1 MARAPIRNDIDIN
14 VFLAYSLFTPRPLS
28 VAVYGVGGN
37 RIAGSTGVDLLLRE
51 DFDLVVNGY
60 KYRVEV
66 PQDRESHLTHT
77 HTHTPAHTHTKLNC
91 AF

>member
-1 MARAPIRNDIDIN
+1 MYHAMLKL
-14 VFLAYSLFTPRPLS
+14 FLAILYLTLRPLS

-37 RIAGSTGVDLLLRE
+37 RIAQSTGVDLLLRE

-66 PQDRESHLTHT
+66 PQDSESHTSHT
-77 HTHTPAHTHTKLNC
+77 LSIFWGYNY
-91 AF
+91 